1 MTTKIYISQIE
12 TSLASIGQS
21 IVVGSNGFEFTNLVG
36 YTGSQGPVGAPTTS
50 QLLTGNGS
58 NTEFTLL
65 GTVLSTKNI
74 FVAVNGLIQ
83 IHQGSVGFQGPDG
96 NIGPTG
102 YQGSIG
108 DVGFRGSAGAPGG
121 STGYTGSASTVPGYT
136 GSQGAVGAPTL
147 SQLLAGNGCW
157 ETIIL
162 KVSDVSPHWADEI
175 VQARTFVP

>member
-1 MTTKIYISQIE
+1 MTTKIYISQID

-21 IVVGSNGFEFTNLVG
+21 IVVGSSGFEFTNLVG

-83 IHQGSVGFQGPDG
+83 IPDTDYQVSNTTITFSNIVANTSDIEIRYFELASVSGICTRPLTETNMFLVL
-96 NIGPTG
+96 T
-102 YQGSIG
+102 
-108 DVGFRGSAGAPGG
+108 
-121 STGYTGSASTVPGYT
+121 TVC
-136 GSQGAVGAPTL
+136 S
-147 SQLLAGNGCW
+147 
-157 ETIIL
+157 
-162 KVSDVSPHWADEI
+162 KVN
-175 VQARTFVP
+175 